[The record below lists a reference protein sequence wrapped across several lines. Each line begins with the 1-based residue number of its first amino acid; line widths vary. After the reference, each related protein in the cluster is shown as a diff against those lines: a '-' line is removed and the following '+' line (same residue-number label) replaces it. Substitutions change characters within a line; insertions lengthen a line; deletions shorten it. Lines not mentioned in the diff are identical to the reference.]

1 MEKLFSDFAAQF
13 AAASL
18 NSLVDSFNSQVGNHG
33 WTSARA
39 AHNQALIA
47 ELVARHIDVSAIHDG
62 HVTSYAHKVRL
73 DKSSNKLVIAE

>member
-18 NSLVDSFNSQVGNHG
+18 NSLVDSFNSQVGNHA

-47 ELVARHIDVSAIHDG
+47 ELLGVSGKILGEH
-62 HVTSYAHKVRL
+62 
-73 DKSSNKLVIAE
+73 